1 MTGFDARGD
10 RYGLYVQFDKEVDE
24 TNINWTIEP
33 LTLLTKIGGIIG
45 VGKELF
51 WVLVFLLTH
60 FFAIIGKFQYYS
72 F

>member
-45 VGKELF
+45 VGKEFF
-51 WVLVFLLTH
+51 WVIISMSGLLFMMQKYTRSL
-60 FFAIIGKFQYYS
+60 I
-72 F
+72 

>member
-45 VGKELF
+45 VGKEFF
-51 WVLVFLLTH
+51 WVIISMSGLLFMIQKYTRSL
-60 FFAIIGKFQYYS
+60 I
-72 F
+72 